1 MSMKDRDLQ
10 KKSLIYLAGFM
21 GSGKSTIGPILA
33 NTLGFEF
40 VDIDKFV
47 EKKAEKRIIDIF
59 TLDGEQAFRTI
70 EHASL
75 KEVAARDHCVVS
87 LGGGTIANEE
97 NFQLIRDSGI
107 IVYLQLSPDEV
118 LQRVH
123 HRTDRPLLT
132 GAGGVKLPTE
142 EIQQRVQELLKK
154 REQFYGRADVVIQT
168 DRKRVGATVDEIVRR
183 LRGLIDT

>member
-1 MSMKDRDLQ
+1 MHNEQQ

-40 VDIDKFV
+40 VDTDKMV
-47 EKKAEKRIIDIF
+47 EKKASKRIIEIF
-59 TLDGEQAFRTI
+59 TTDGEQAFRSL

-75 KEVAARDHCVVS
+75 QEIATRSHFVIS
-87 LGGGTIANEE
+87 LGGGTIADEE
-97 NFQLIRDSGI
+97 NFRLIHESGV
-107 IVYLQLSPDEV
+107 IVYLKLSPEEI
-118 LQRVH
+118 LHRVH

-132 GAGGVKLPTE
+132 GASGERLPVE
-142 EIQQRVQELLKK
+142 EIEKRVHDLLLR
-154 REQFYGRADVVIQT
+154 REHFYARADVVIQT

-183 LRGLIDT
+183 LRGFVAV